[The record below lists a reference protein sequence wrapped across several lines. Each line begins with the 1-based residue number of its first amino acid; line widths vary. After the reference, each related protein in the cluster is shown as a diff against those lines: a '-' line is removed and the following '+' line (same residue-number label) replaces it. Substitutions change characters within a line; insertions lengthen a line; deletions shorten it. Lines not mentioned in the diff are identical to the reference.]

1 MWKID
6 LRQTQVQKNV
16 KSEGPRERKMEVKF
30 RKIEQI
36 FCANRSATTAGQ
48 KIKKGNKQVTKGQH
62 TNEYFKT

>member
-1 MWKID
+1 
-6 LRQTQVQKNV
+6 
-16 KSEGPRERKMEVKF
+16 MEVKF

-48 KIKKGNKQVTKGQH
+48 KIKTGNKRVTKGQH